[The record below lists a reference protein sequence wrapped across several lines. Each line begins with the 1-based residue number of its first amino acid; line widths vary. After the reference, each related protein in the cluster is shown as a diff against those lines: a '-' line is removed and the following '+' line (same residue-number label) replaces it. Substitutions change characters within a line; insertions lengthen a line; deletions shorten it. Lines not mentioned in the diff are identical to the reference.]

1 MTLTRVVGR
10 KSLELSIFEAK
21 AAVDDKAREV
31 RARFATDGKH
41 QVYAEKR
48 DEATRYIAAD
58 AEPGPAPDLTDYP
71 YLAAEVGITAPTP
84 LALAQLWLEMDS
96 QWRRV
101 AATIESISLN
111 AKSQIGSADSRAE
124 MDAIAAA
131 AVAALDGIG
140 EKPPERPKKPPNRG
154 RPF

>member
-10 KSLELSIFEAK
+10 KSLAVPIFDAK
-21 AAVDDKAREV
+21 AAVDNKAREV

-48 DEATRYIAAD
+48 DEATRYIAAE

-71 YLAAEVGITAPTP
+71 YLAAEVGITAPNA
-84 LALAQLWLEMDS
+84 LALAQLWLEMDR
-96 QWRRV
+96 QWRQV
-101 AATIESISLN
+101 AATIESISMN
-111 AKSQIGSADSRAE
+111 AKSQIGGAGSRAE
-124 MDAIAAA
+124 MDAI
-131 AVAALDGIG
+131 VASVVATLDGIG
-140 EKPPERPKKPPNRG
+140 EKPPERPNKPPNRG